1 MSSLTEV
8 ETFKRL
14 CDELVVFARD
24 HQGCEIDHLSEKA
37 VLVRFG
43 EGDRRTLL
51 DASPGL
57 FDLTTCTRLGL
68 SNHLLRDERD
78 VDRALALCDSVMAG
92 RGVTVSG
99 PGGYPV
105 RSWFFLESR
114 GLRATVTTT
123 ATSVRSCRRA
133 RSIPKSAFKRERLPI
148 LTNKAH

>member
-1 MSSLTEV
+1 MSSAAEIG
-8 ETFKRL
+8 TFKRL
-14 CDELVVFARD
+14 CDELMIFARENE
-24 HQGCEIDHLSEKA
+24 GCEIDHLSEKA
-37 VLVRFG
+37 ILVRFG
-43 EGDRRTLL
+43 EGDRRSLL

-57 FDLTTCTRLGL
+57 FDLTTCTQLGL

-78 VDRALALCDSVMAG
+78 VDQALALCDAVMAG

-123 ATSVRSCRRA
+123 ATSIRSCRRA
-133 RSIPKSAFKRERLPI
+133 RSIPKSAFTRERLPN
-148 LTNKAH
+148 LTNKVH